1 MKALLSVFNKTDL
14 VEFAG
19 SIHKLG
25 YDLVSTGGTHRELSE
40 AGLPVQQVAD
50 MTGSPEM
57 LDGRVKTLHPKVHGG
72 ILARRNLPRDMTQ
85 LAEYGIDTIDLVVSN
100 LYPFR
105 ETVEKDSVTLE
116 EALENIDIG
125 GPALIR
131 ASAKNFPHVV
141 VVVDPADYE
150 WVLDKLSGSGLSMED
165 RQGLARKAFQHVA
178 LYDTAV
184 SQYLSRDGA
193 SSFPDELT
201 IGLNK
206 RLDLRYGENPH
217 QKGAFYTLDSGP
229 VDGIGGFVQHHG
241 KEMSFVNILDA
252 DAAFNLVADFSEPAV
267 AIIKHTNPCCFATGD
282 GNVADLYEKALT
294 QGDPV
299 SAYGGIV
306 ASNRPIDMAYAKA
319 LREVRSPVNGG
330 RMFYEIIVA
339 PGAEPEA
346 LEHLK
351 KKSKDLRILTVPPR
365 DARLPRR
372 EVRTVRGGALVQEAD
387 VTVSGETAFR
397 VVTKR
402 QPSAPESADMSVAWA
417 VCKHVKS
424 NAITIVKDGV
434 LVGMGAGQPNRV
446 TSVRLAS
453 QFAGE
458 RSKGAVLASD
468 ALFPFDDNVVEG
480 ARAGIGA
487 IVQPGGSIRDEEI
500 ITTADRLEIA
510 MVFAGVRHFLH

>member
-1 MKALLSVFNKTDL
+1 MKALLSVFNKIGL

-57 LDGRVKTLHPKVHGG
+57 LDGRVKTLHPKLHGG
-72 ILARRNLPRDMTQ
+72 ILARRNLPRDMAQ
-85 LAEYGIDTIDLVVSN
+85 LAEHGIDTIDLVVSN

-105 ETVEKDSVTLE
+105 ETVGKDGVTLE

-125 GPALIR
+125 GPTLIR

-150 WVLDKLSGSGLSMED
+150 WVLDKLSGGLSMED

-351 KKSKDLRILTVPPR
+351 KKSKDLRILTVSPG

-387 VTVSGETAFR
+387 ITVSGETAFR